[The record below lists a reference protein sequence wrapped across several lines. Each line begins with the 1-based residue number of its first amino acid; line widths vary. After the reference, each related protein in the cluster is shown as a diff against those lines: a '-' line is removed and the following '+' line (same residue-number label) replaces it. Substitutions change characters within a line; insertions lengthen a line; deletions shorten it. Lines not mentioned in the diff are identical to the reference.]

1 MSYSQWSQDDKNAL
15 LKDVYNAVWNGGSGF
30 PLIQNY
36 RLGRGEWPSTIIGA
50 NEGRIQNEILPQA
63 LAGIKA
69 TVDPAALAA
78 AIPSD
83 IAKAVSDELA
93 KRLAS

>member
-1 MSYSQWSQDDKNAL
+1 MPLSDD
-15 LKDVYNAVWNGGSGF
+15 DVRRVADAVWQGISGGQ
-30 PLIQNY
+30 LVYNY
-36 RLGRGEWPSTIIGA
+36 RLGRGEWAGTILGSL
-50 NEGRIQNEILPQA
+50 EGRIQNEILPQA

-78 AIPSD
+78 AIPES

-93 KRLAS
+93 KRLQS